1 MTTCTV
7 LTQRLHNLHQEDPAN
22 LAEMA
27 AHIRACARCR
37 RGQIALPPGFGLP
50 VYLTLDH
57 GARQPTLALYYEA
70 THPEYPLA
78 QLGDREVVATAY
90 TWPFAPCA
98 ATSSRRSARR
108 QKWRSKEI
116 RRCRKS
122 ERSEIGKTH
131 M

>member
-78 QLGDREVVATAY
+78 QLGDREVVATALHLALC
-90 TWPFAPCA
+90 PM
-98 ATSSRRSARR
+98 
-108 QKWRSKEI
+108 
-116 RRCRKS
+116 CRDQFEALCQAS
-122 ERSEIGKTH
+122 EVEEQGNQEVQEE
-131 M
+131 